1 MFIAIPF
8 LHERIGRLRWFAALI
23 SFMGALILLRPG
35 LESFQWAAF
44 FAFGAAL
51 CFGFESI
58 LIKKLSH
65 TESPLQILT
74 LNNIIGC
81 ILSLAVASLVWTNP
95 NSTQWFQLAALGV
108 IMVSAQALFIQSMKR
123 SDASYA
129 LPFLYITLVFASVYD
144 YFIFTTHPDWV
155 SVLGA
160 MTIVSGALLL
170 GIGESVR
177 KERGKSGSV
186 K

>member
-1 MFIAIPF
+1 M
-8 LHERIGRLRWFAALI
+8 
-23 SFMGALILLRPG
+23 
-35 LESFQWAAF
+35 
-44 FAFGAAL
+44 
-51 CFGFESI
+51 
-58 LIKKLSH
+58 
-65 TESPLQILT
+65 T

-81 ILSLAVASLVWTNP
+81 ILSLTVASLVWTNP
-95 NSTQWFQLAALGV
+95 SSTQWFQLAALGV

-123 SDASYA
+123 SDASYT

-177 KERGKSGSV
+177 KERGKSDSV